1 MADILHRIG
10 TETATP
16 DAVYEALTTVEGLAG
31 WWTDDVRGGG
41 EVGGILGFRFPPVGG
56 FGMEGLELRPRER
69 VAWRGGG
76 GAGEGIG
83 GAGGFGL
90 RPGRGLPARLLPPPG
105 RG

>member
-31 WWTDDVRGGG
+31 WWTDDVQGSS
-41 EVGGILGFRFPPVGG
+41 EVGGVLEFRFPPIGG
-56 FGMEGLELRPRER
+56 FDMEVLELRPGER

-76 GAGEGIG
+76 GPGGGVGAASGVGPRPGG
-83 GAGGFGL
+83 GASV
-90 RPGRGLPARLLPPPG
+90 RPFAP
-105 RG
+105 